1 MQLVPIIP
9 QPKTGVEAGL
19 EVTGVAA
26 IKPAKAV
33 QERTLPPLLSHVNE
47 QSVHIVSEV
56 KQHKTRE
63 ISRQAER
70 RTICRRLHHQLILQ
84 ELRCAID
91 RRRHQQR
98 RSDLRLHIDEEV

>member
-9 QPKTGVEAGL
+9 QPKTGVEASL

-26 IKPAKAV
+26 MKPAKPV
-33 QERTLPPLLSHVNE
+33 QERTLPPLLSYAKERPVQIANE
-47 QSVHIVSEV
+47 I

-63 ISRQAER
+63 VARQTER
-70 RTICRRLHHQLILQ
+70 RIVCRRLHHQPILE

-98 RSDLRLHIDEEV
+98 RTDLRLHIDEEV